1 MVKGKYYAWK
11 IYYLEILFELSFH
24 FETFKGEK
32 KRRRQERVVSKDFFQ
47 KLMIRIGSR
56 NKLVIAKI
64 ESRVV

>member
-32 KRRRQERVVSKDFFQ
+32 REEGKRVVSKDFFQ
-47 KLMIRIGSR
+47 ELMIRIGSR